1 MPRIIIKKDDLPSVA
16 SNGALVT
23 RFRIVSESRNQMSNW
38 SPIYRIYPPVIDPE
52 STDIDFYDQGEVSSV
67 AIVSARTSIDPARWN
82 ISMNWQDS
90 YALPQYD
97 IYARWYYDGE
107 WSNWIYMDSVAQRTY
122 SFDSPLYFEGVDQV
136 IPAKVDIA
144 VTRSTYIKKY
154 NLIPGKDRTPLTI
167 FNTVNHSHDLS

>member
-38 SPIYRIYPPVIDPE
+38 SPIYRIYPPVINPG

-97 IYARWYYDGE
+97 IYVRWNYDTE
-107 WSNWIYMDSVAQRTY
+107 WSNWIFMDSVAQRTY
-122 SFDSPLYFEGVDQV
+122 AFDSPLNYEDETQI
-136 IPAKVDIA
+136 IPTQVDIA
-144 VTRSTYIKKY
+144 VTRSTYIKRY
-154 NLIPGKDRTPLTI
+154 QLNEGETRTPLTI
-167 FNTVNHSHDLS
+167 FNTVGFSHELT